1 MEMLKRAWAGEE
13 RLWKV
18 WWLIG
23 APLYIFNNLIVALVE
38 SYILSDP
45 LGANKALVFGTLAVV
60 GVEWLA
66 WVRAVLRCAP
76 NVNNQFWRRASRV
89 CLVGFIL
96 MNLLMGRQSSK
107 EFSDKL
113 SDATMRQLAADNA
126 PSAPPSP
133 LPAEPA
139 PAPVPAPEPQ
149 VTAPTSTFTAWAN
162 GLGRAAYID
171 SHWHPMTPPGGGLPN
186 TGYLDYEGKG
196 DIAVVRRFLTRMSP
210 QAYLADYTQHM
221 GEYMPAQPPKLGH
234 FEGRVA
240 WSSLLRTSNQTSG
253 ILFVFRDP
261 QGYTWEVFTAS
272 TVPDEGFFDRSLALD
287 KAVLRSVF

>member
-23 APLYIFNNLIVALVE
+23 APLYIFNNLVLASVE
-38 SYILSDP
+38 SYTLSDP
-45 LGANKALVFGTLAVV
+45 LGANKALIFSIFAVLF
-60 GVEWLA
+60 VEWFA
-66 WVRAVLRCAP
+66 WVAVAWRCAP
-76 NVNNQFWRRASRV
+76 NVDNQFWRGASRV
-89 CLVGFIL
+89 ALWGFIL

-107 EFSDKL
+107 EFGDKL

-126 PSAPPSP
+126 PSAQPSP
-133 LPAEPA
+133 LPAEP
-139 PAPVPAPEPQ
+139 PPVPAPAPQ
-149 VTAPTSTFTAWAN
+149 GAAPTSTDTAWDN

-171 SHWHPMTPPGGGLPN
+171 SHWHPMKPPGGGLPN
-186 TGYLDYEGKG
+186 AGYLGYEGKG

-210 QAYLADYTQHM
+210 QAYLGYYTQHM
-221 GEYMPAQPPKLGH
+221 GEYRPAQPPKLGH
-234 FEGRVA
+234 FEGHLA
-240 WSSLLRTSNQTSG
+240 WSTLLRTSSQTSG
-253 ILFVFRDP
+253 ILFIFRDL
-261 QGYTWEVFTAS
+261 QGYTWQVFTAS